1 MMKTDKLL
9 NIKKLSIL
17 FALSLA
23 VLFFSGCKKGI
34 FCTSG
39 KGEIVTSV
47 LTVGEFNKLE
57 ASGAFDII
65 VSQGDTQIVE
75 LEGHQNII
83 DRVKTSLVN
92 NHLEIDLKKGCY
104 NDYVLTIYI
113 TVPDIK
119 EVKLNGSGNITIE
132 EFDELNQL
140 YLIITGSG
148 NIYGNHNLPV
158 NNLSFY
164 ISGSGNIDFAAT
176 SLNIS
181 SEIEG
186 SGNATLSGTT
196 NTHEAIIDG
205 SGSFRTFNLISNNTS
220 INIEGSGDCEVFTN
234 NTLNIDISGSGNVYY
249 KGYPNLNV
257 NISGSGNVFDA
268 N

>member
-1 MMKTDKLL
+1 MKTDKLL
-9 NIKKLSIL
+9 NMKNLNIL
-17 FALSLA
+17 FALSLT
-23 VLFFSGCKKGI
+23 VIFFSGCEKGI

-47 LTVGEFNKLE
+47 LTVGEFNELE

-83 DRVKTSLVN
+83 EKVETSLVN
-92 NHLEIDLKKGCY
+92 GHLEIDLKRGCY
-104 NDYVLTIYI
+104 NDYVLTVYI
-113 TVPDIK
+113 TVPDIE
-119 EVKLNGSGNITIE
+119 EVKISGSGDIIIE
-132 EFDELNQL
+132 EFDELDQL
-140 YLIITGSG
+140 DLIITGSG
-148 NIYGNHNLPV
+148 NIYGDYNFPV

-164 ISGSGNIDFAAT
+164 ISGSGNIDFAST

-186 SGNATLSGTT
+186 SGNVTLSGTA
-196 NTHEAIIDG
+196 NTHEAIITG
-205 SGSFRTFNLISNNTS
+205 SGSFHTFNLITDNTS
-220 INIEGSGDCEVFTN
+220 ISIEGSGDCEVFAN

-249 KGYPNLNV
+249 KGDPNLNI
-257 NISGSGNVFDA
+257 NISGSGKVYDRN
-268 N
+268 